1 MVAHQYCGSRT
12 PVPVC
17 NVSVSQQTGS
27 TSNSV
32 HVSVTQL
39 AFRGQELLESSRP
52 TAQKHLQFRCY
63 CSHTPV
69 HVYTASVL
77 QLAVS
82 AEHDV
87 LQFATHILQLAVS
100 AEHDVLQFATHIL
113 QLAVNAEHDVL
124 QFATQLAVSAE
135 HDVLQI
141 ATHILQLAVNAEHD
155 VLQFATRLAV
165 SAERDVLQIATHNLQ
180 LAVSAEHDV
189 LQIATHILQLVS
201 VLQVFLSRQEILE
214 HQ

>member
-87 LQFATHILQLAVS
+87 LQFATHILQLAV
-100 AEHDVLQFATHIL
+100 
-113 QLAVNAEHDVL
+113 NAEHDVL
-124 QFATQLAVSAE
+124 QFAT
-135 HDVLQI
+135 
-141 ATHILQLAVNAEHD
+141 
-155 VLQFATRLAV
+155 
-165 SAERDVLQIATHNLQ
+165 Q